1 MKVKI
6 NYEIN
11 DQHDFYVLQHDFY
24 VLEADTVDELLTL
37 NRIEMEKRGLD
48 EDKNNCWSENLY

>member
-11 DQHDFYVLQHDFY
+11 DQHDFY